1 MPKFSANLSMLF
13 NEVDFIQR
21 FRAARQQGFSAVEYM
36 FPYGYAIDTLRN
48 ELAENQ
54 LVQVLH
60 NLPAG
65 NWEAGERGIACLPG
79 REAEFRDGV
88 GLAIEYARALGCQ
101 QINCLIGNPDSQVD
115 ADITDSLVV
124 TNLRYAAKEMAKE
137 NIRLLV
143 EPINKYDMPAFY
155 LKNTHQALELMTR
168 VGSPNLYL
176 QYDIYHMQRMEG
188 ELTHTMQ
195 TYANRIG
202 HLQIADNPNRGEPGT
217 GEINYDYLFK
227 FIDKSN
233 YDGWVGCEYKPLST
247 TEAGLAWF
255 NHYR

>member
-79 REAEFRDGV
+79 
-88 GLAIEYARALGCQ
+88 
-101 QINCLIGNPDSQVD
+101 
-115 ADITDSLVV
+115 
-124 TNLRYAAKEMAKE
+124 
-137 NIRLLV
+137 
-143 EPINKYDMPAFY
+143 
-155 LKNTHQALELMTR
+155 
-168 VGSPNLYL
+168 
-176 QYDIYHMQRMEG
+176 
-188 ELTHTMQ
+188 
-195 TYANRIG
+195 
-202 HLQIADNPNRGEPGT
+202 
-217 GEINYDYLFK
+217 
-227 FIDKSN
+227 
-233 YDGWVGCEYKPLST
+233 
-247 TEAGLAWF
+247 
-255 NHYR
+255 